1 MGAAFAWVPSLD
13 CATRC
18 DWATVWHDE
27 RAEQVKREGW
37 CGLSVINVRA
47 FTDVGLVRKRNED
60 AILVAGWLKQTRE
73 GSLVTMDF
81 ALSTPFVCAV
91 ADGMGGHAGGDLASR
106 VALTVV
112 AEESLDWRTDEDIAA
127 TLVET
132 NARVRAVGVDADL
145 QGLGT
150 TVGGLCITDDAIV
163 VFNVGDSPVFSITDG
178 VLTQISID
186 DSVFDSNGRPTN
198 IITQSLG
205 QFPPVQPHL
214 TVLPRQAGS
223 YLMCSDG
230 VSGVMTPAELAT
242 AVHQS
247 DLDDLAADIIA
258 TTRAN
263 GAHDNFSFI
272 IVAIPDLDDA
282 I

>member
-1 MGAAFAWVPSLD
+1 M
-13 CATRC
+13 
-18 DWATVWHDE
+18 
-27 RAEQVKREGW
+27 
-37 CGLSVINVRA
+37 INVRA